1 MDNSFTYVSYPETG
15 FFSHL
20 VNDYLTNNPNIQTF
34 YAYTPDEAGLAK
46 AINERKNYP
55 VNRQVLV
62 DVLYRQYQNLEI
74 SAQTSVNIDLLGL
87 DNTYTICT
95 AHQPNLLTGYLYFIY
110 KILHAIKLAEEL
122 NETYADKNFVPVY
135 YMGSEDNDIEE
146 LGTFRFRGDKYVWD
160 GDGQHG
166 AVGRMDT
173 KGLKKIFN
181 ELFKVFGPPGKNC
194 DDLQNIITIAYLKH
208 KTIGEATQYLVNALF
223 GKYGL
228 IVINPDDAQLKA
240 LFVPVIQDE
249 LLHQNA
255 QPIIASQIEK
265 LGQHYKIQAH
275 PRLINLFY
283 LSEQLRERIEQKGDE
298 WVVLNSD
305 KKWNQEEL
313 LLELNTHPERFS
325 PNVMLRGL
333 FQETILPNVV
343 FIGGGAEVA
352 YWLQLKPLFEHFK
365 VFYPSIHLR
374 QSVLWVPKAQSDL
387 RKKLDFTIAEIFKP
401 VLDLQKEYISKH
413 TNNAWQIGDE
423 TGSLEAI
430 MEQLKSKA
438 ERVDTTL
445 GPAASA
451 ALTKMKKQLDALEKK
466 MLRAEKR
473 KLGTEMERIVRL
485 KSVLFPNAS
494 LQERIEN
501 FMEYYLEYG
510 PQFLD
515 IIKEGILPLNP
526 HFLVVEQY

>member
-1 MDNSFTYVSYPETG
+1 
-15 FFSHL
+15 
-20 VNDYLTNNPNIQTF
+20 
-34 YAYTPDEAGLAK
+34 
-46 AINERKNYP
+46 
-55 VNRQVLV
+55 
-62 DVLYRQYQNLEI
+62 
-74 SAQTSVNIDLLGL
+74 
-87 DNTYTICT
+87 
-95 AHQPNLLTGYLYFIY
+95 
-110 KILHAIKLAEEL
+110 
-122 NETYADKNFVPVY
+122 
-135 YMGSEDNDIEE
+135 
-146 LGTFRFRGDKYVWD
+146 
-160 GDGQHG
+160 
-166 AVGRMDT
+166 MDT

-194 DDLQNIITIAYLKH
+194 DDLQAIITNAYLKH

-240 LFVPVIQDE
+240 LFVPVMQDE

-255 QPIIASQIEK
+255 QPIIAFQIEK

-283 LSEQLRERIEQKGDE
+283 LSDQLRERIEQRGDE

-305 KKWNQEEL
+305 KKWNQDEL

-374 QSVLWVPKAQSDL
+374 QSVLWIPKAQSDL
-387 RKKLDFTIAEIFKP
+387 RKKMDLTIAEIFKP
-401 VLDLQKEYISKH
+401 ILDLQREYVSRH
-413 TNNAWQIGDE
+413 TNNEWQIGDE
-423 TGSLEAI
+423 NSALEAI

-473 KLGTEMERIVRL
+473 KLDTEMERISRL
-485 KSVLFPNAS
+485 KSTLFPNAS

-515 IIKEGILPLNP
+515 IVKDGILPLKP
-526 HFLVVEQY
+526 HFLIVE

>member
-1 MDNSFTYVSYPETG
+1 M
-15 FFSHL
+15 
-20 VNDYLTNNPNIQTF
+20 
-34 YAYTPDEAGLAK
+34 
-46 AINERKNYP
+46 
-55 VNRQVLV
+55 
-62 DVLYRQYQNLEI
+62 
-74 SAQTSVNIDLLGL
+74 
-87 DNTYTICT
+87 
-95 AHQPNLLTGYLYFIY
+95 
-110 KILHAIKLAEEL
+110 
-122 NETYADKNFVPVY
+122 
-135 YMGSEDNDIEE
+135 
-146 LGTFRFRGDKYVWD
+146 
-160 GDGQHG
+160 
-166 AVGRMDT
+166 
-173 KGLKKIFN
+173 
-181 ELFKVFGPPGKNC
+181 
-194 DDLQNIITIAYLKH
+194 
-208 KTIGEATQYLVNALF
+208 
-223 GKYGL
+223 
-228 IVINPDDAQLKA
+228 
-240 LFVPVIQDE
+240 QDE

-374 QSVLWVPKAQSDL
+374 QSVLWMPKSQADL
-387 RKKLDFTIAEIFKP
+387 RNKLGFTNAEIFKP
-401 VLDLQKEYISKH
+401 VLDLQREYINNH
-413 TNNAWQIGDE
+413 TDNAWQIGDE
-423 TGSLEAI
+423 TKELEAI
-430 MEQLKSKA
+430 IERLKSKA
-438 ERVDTTL
+438 DHIDATL

-473 KLGTEMERIVRL
+473 KLDTEMERIIRL